1 MRVNIYKAYSTAAI
15 TELTGELSLSGERSL
30 SRGYHQLTFYT
41 TPQIQEL
48 LSPFCKD
55 QNRGYE
61 ICTNYTA
68 GSV

>member
-30 SRGYHQLTFYT
+30 SSGYQLTFYT

-48 LSPFCKD
+48 LSPFYKD
-55 QNRGYE
+55 QKRGYE